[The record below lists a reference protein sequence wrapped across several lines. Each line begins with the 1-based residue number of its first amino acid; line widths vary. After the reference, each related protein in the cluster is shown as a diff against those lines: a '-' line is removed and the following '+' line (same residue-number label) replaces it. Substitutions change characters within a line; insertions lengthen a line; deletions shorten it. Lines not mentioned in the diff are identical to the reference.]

1 MKTLSQRMLFCAPA
15 VAAALLAFLP
25 AGCAQTSHPRGA
37 VQSFDGAKALEYA
50 AQFVAL
56 GPRYNGSQGY
66 FAAQQFIQKQFAHD
80 QLEAD
85 HFTPNTPIG
94 PQAMTNYIVRFP
106 GKKDGVIVLATHY
119 ETNYPLRNIN
129 FVGANDGGSTTGELI
144 ELANYLR
151 GKTLDGYSVW
161 LVFLDGEE
169 AVDHWT
175 PNPDQS
181 HELFGSR
188 HLSSK
193 WQADGTLKRIKAFL
207 LLDMI
212 GDKSLDVVRD
222 TNSTPWL
229 LDVVKQ
235 AAANTGNSK
244 YFFATKNGIE
254 DDQLPFRDRGAPV
267 ADIIDYNYGPHDAA
281 HPDGYH
287 HTAEDTMDK
296 LSAHSLTVIG
306 TTLLETLRLLNQQS
320 H

>member
-1 MKTLSQRMLFCAPA
+1 
-15 VAAALLAFLP
+15 
-25 AGCAQTSHPRGA
+25 
-37 VQSFDGAKALEYA
+37 
-50 AQFVAL
+50 
-56 GPRYNGSQGY
+56 
-66 FAAQQFIQKQFAHD
+66 
-80 QLEAD
+80 
-85 HFTPNTPIG
+85 
-94 PQAMTNYIVRFP
+94 
-106 GKKDGVIVLATHY
+106 
-119 ETNYPLRNIN
+119 
-129 FVGANDGGSTTGELI
+129 
-144 ELANYLR
+144 
-151 GKTLDGYSVW
+151 
-161 LVFLDGEE
+161 
-169 AVDHWT
+169 
-175 PNPDQS
+175 
-181 HELFGSR
+181 
-188 HLSSK
+188 LSSK